1 MSENGPPSE
10 PTPLGRNRDF
20 LILWLGQAVSAL
32 GSSMSALVFPLVG
45 YSITGSAGEA
55 GLATAA
61 VLSGRVVARLPA
73 GALVDRWPRGR
84 VLWLANL
91 SGAACYGSLAA
102 AGFAHHLTIE
112 HLVVVGFLGGVA
124 DSFFAPASSAAI
136 RSVVPAVQLPVA
148 YTRLAAREHAADLVG
163 PPLGGAL
170 LSLGRGLPFLVD
182 SITYA
187 FSAVSMIWVR
197 HPLPAPLPEGTRA
210 SMRVDVTEGL
220 GFVWRHAVTRAI
232 LTWGAAVNFSVMLA
246 LVTVTL
252 RLVRAGVHPA
262 AIGLVDSI
270 AAASGLV
277 GAVVAP
283 LIIARMRT
291 GVTAIVTGLVLPAVV
306 LPMAWTTSVPIIGA
320 LLAVGIFLL
329 PTNNS
334 GISAYLVTIVP
345 DRLQGRVNA
354 AGGFVAEGVMPLAP
368 ALAGLLVGRVGGET
382 ATIVGA
388 VLLTASAVPLL
399 ASSEIRGLGR
409 PDTWKIRSLRTGLG
423 HGG

>member
-1 MSENGPPSE
+1 MS
-10 PTPLGRNRDF
+10 T
-20 LILWLGQAVSAL
+20 
-32 GSSMSALVFPLVG
+32 LVFPLVG
-45 YSITGSAGEA
+45 YSITGSASQA

-61 VLSGRVVARLPA
+61 VLLGRVVARLPA

-91 SGAACYGSLAA
+91 ARAACYGSLAG

-124 DSFFAPASSAAI
+124 DSFFAPAASAAI
-136 RSVVPAVQLPVA
+136 RSVVPAVQLPLA

-170 LSLGRGLPFLVD
+170 FSLSRGLPFLVD
-182 SITYA
+182 AITYA
-187 FSAVSMIWVR
+187 CSAVSLIWVR
-197 HPLPAPLPEGTRA
+197 HPLPAPASEGTRT

-220 GFVWRHAVTRAI
+220 RFVWRHAVTRAI
-232 LTWGAAVNFSVMLA
+232 LTWGAAVNFSVALA

-262 AIGLVDSI
+262 AIGLIESI

-277 GAVVAP
+277 GALLAP
-283 LIIARMRT
+283 PLIARMRT
-291 GVTAIVTGLVLPAVV
+291 GVTAIVTGLVLPAVI
-306 LPMAWTTSVPIIGA
+306 LPMAWTTNVTVIGA

-329 PTNNS
+329 PANNS

-354 AGGFVAEGVMPLAP
+354 AGGFVAEGVVPLAP
-368 ALAGLLVGRVGGET
+368 ALAGLLVESVGGQT
-382 ATIVGA
+382 ATVVGA
-388 VLLTASAVPLL
+388 VLLTASVIPLL

-409 PDTWKIRSLRTGLG
+409 PGTWQTHTLRPNGGLG
-423 HGG
+423 G

>member
-1 MSENGPPSE
+1 
-10 PTPLGRNRDF
+10 
-20 LILWLGQAVSAL
+20 
-32 GSSMSALVFPLVG
+32 
-45 YSITGSAGEA
+45 
-55 GLATAA
+55 
-61 VLSGRVVARLPA
+61 
-73 GALVDRWPRGR
+73 
-84 VLWLANL
+84 
-91 SGAACYGSLAA
+91 
-102 AGFAHHLTIE
+102 
-112 HLVVVGFLGGVA
+112 
-124 DSFFAPASSAAI
+124 
-136 RSVVPAVQLPVA
+136 VVPAVQLPVA
-148 YTRLAAREHAADLVG
+148 YTRLEAREHAADLVG

-170 LSLGRGLPFLVD
+170 FSLGRGLPFLVD

-232 LTWGAAVNFSVMLA
+232 LTWGAAVNFS
-246 LVTVTL
+246 L

-409 PDTWKIRSLRTGLG
+409 PDTWKIRSLRPGVG

>member
-1 MSENGPPSE
+1 MSETGGSTEPS
-10 PTPLGRNRDF
+10 PLGRNRDF

-61 VLSGRVVARLPA
+61 VLLGRVVARLPA

-91 SGAACYGSLAA
+91 SGAACYGSLAVA
-102 AGFAHHLTIE
+102 AFADHLTIE
-112 HLVVVGFLGGVA
+112 HLVVAGFLGGVA
-124 DSFFAPASSAAI
+124 DSFFAPAASAAI
-136 RSVVPAVQLPVA
+136 RNVVPASQLPLA
-148 YTRLAAREHAADLVG
+148 YTRLAVREHAADLVG

-170 LSLGRGLPFLVD
+170 YSLGRGLPFLVD
-182 SITYA
+182 TITYA
-187 FSAVSMIWVR
+187 LSALSIIWVR
-197 HPLPAPLPEGTRA
+197 HPLPAPQPEGRGA
-210 SMRVDVTEGL
+210 SMRADVAEGL
-220 GFVWRHAVTRAI
+220 RFVWRHAVTRAI

-252 RLVRAGVHPA
+252 RLVEAGVHPA

-277 GAVVAP
+277 GALVAP

-291 GVTAIVTGLVLPAVV
+291 GVTTIITGLILPAVV
-306 LPMAWTTSVPIIGA
+306 FPMAWTTNVTIIGA

-329 PTNNS
+329 PANNS

-354 AGGFVAEGVMPLAP
+354 AGGFVAEGVVPLAP
-368 ALAGLLVGRVGGET
+368 VLAGLLVGSVGGET

-388 VLLTASAVPLL
+388 VLITASLVPLL

-409 PDTWKIRSLRTGLG
+409 PDTWDTHSLDPDGG